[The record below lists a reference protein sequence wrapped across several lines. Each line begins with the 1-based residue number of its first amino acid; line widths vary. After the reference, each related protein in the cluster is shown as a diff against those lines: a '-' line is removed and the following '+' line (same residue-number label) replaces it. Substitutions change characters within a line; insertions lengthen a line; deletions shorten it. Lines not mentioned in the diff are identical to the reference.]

1 MKLILDFF
9 ALILFFTTYYF
20 TRDIYTATIVAIVAG
35 IFQAAFIW
43 FKYKKL
49 ETMQWV
55 SLLLIM
61 VFGGLTVFLHNDVF
75 IKWKPSL
82 LFWAMAIAVLGGILF
97 KKNILKKLMG
107 KELSLPETVWRNL
120 SWAWVVFF
128 TIMGI
133 VNLWVAY
140 HFDNDVWVTY
150 KTFGSMG
157 LMVAFFIGQG
167 IYLVRYLPKN
177 NG

>member
-9 ALILFFTTYYF
+9 ALILFFITYYF
-20 TRDIYTATIVAIVAG
+20 TRDIYTATIVAIIAG

-49 ETMQWV
+49 ETMQWI
-55 SLLLIM
+55 SLLLII
-61 VFGGLTVFLHNDVF
+61 VFGGLTVILQNELF

-82 LFWAMAIAVLGGILF
+82 LFWAMSIAVLGGILL

-107 KELSLPETVWRNL
+107 KEITLPEKIWRNL
-120 SWAWVVFF
+120 SWAWAVFF
-128 TIMGI
+128 ALMGAI
-133 VNLWVAY
+133 NLWVAY
-140 HFDNDVWVTY
+140 HFNNDIWVSY

-157 LMVAFFIGQG
+157 LMIVFFIAQG
-167 IYLVRYLPKN
+167 IYMMKHIPKQP
-177 NG
+177 